1 MRYHGIIGFADTV
14 ETTPG
19 VCEEQIIE
27 RVYRGEVLSIT
38 KRWEGTQNLNDDLK
52 LNSRISIIADPYIR
66 QNLKGIRYAE
76 YFGTKWKVDSVEVKY
91 PRLIL
96 SFNGVYNE

>member
-1 MRYHGIIGFADTV
+1 MRFYGKVGFIDTV

-19 VCEEQIIE
+19 VYEPQTVE
-27 RVYRGEVLSIT
+27 RNYRGDVLNLA

-52 LNSRISIIADPYIR
+52 LNSRISIIMDPYIR
-66 QNLKGIRYAE
+66 QNLKSIRYVE
-76 YFGTKWKVDSVEVKY
+76 YYGTKWKVDSVEVQY

-96 SFNGVYNE
+96 SFNGVYND

>member
-1 MRYHGIIGFADTV
+1 MRYYGKIGFVDTV

-19 VCEEQIIE
+19 VYTPSIVE
-27 RVYRGEVLSIT
+27 RVYRGDVLNIT

-66 QNLKGIRYAE
+66 QNLKSIRYAE
-76 YFGTKWKVDSVEVKY
+76 YFGTKWKVDSVEVQY

-96 SFNGVYNE
+96 SFNGVYND

>member
-1 MRYHGIIGFADTV
+1 MRFYGKVGFIDTV

-19 VCEEQIIE
+19 VYEPQTVE
-27 RVYRGEVLSIT
+27 RNYRGDVLNLT

-52 LNSRISIIADPYIR
+52 LNSRISIIMDPYIR
-66 QNLKGIRYAE
+66 QNLKSIRYVE
-76 YFGTKWKVDSVEVKY
+76 YYDTKWKVDSVEVQY

-96 SFNGVYNE
+96 SFNGVYND

>member
-1 MRYHGIIGFADTV
+1 MRYYGKIGFSDTV

-19 VCEEQIIE
+19 VYEQSVVE
-27 RVYRGEVLSIT
+27 RTYRGDVLSVT
-38 KRWEGTQNLNDDLK
+38 KRWDGTQNLNDDLK

-66 QNLKGIRYAE
+66 QNLKSILYAE
-76 YFGTKWKVDSVEVKY
+76 YFGTKWKVDSVDVQY

-96 SFNGVYNE
+96 SFNGVYNG